1 MTVFDILN
9 FNREPLKRLRRAGIR
24 LEDVEYLDMYKEY
37 SDMCHDGEK
46 VTYIVA
52 TLAERYNISIRKVYA
67 LIKRY
72 EEECESL

>member
-9 FNREPLKRLRRAGIR
+9 FNREPLKRLRGAGIR

-37 SDMCHDGEK
+37 TALRRNGEK
-46 VTYIVA
+46 VTYVVA
-52 TLAERYNISIRKVYA
+52 TLAERYHISIRKVYA

-72 EEECESL
+72 EEEYKA